1 MYLPDAFRKDSG
13 DFVARLLYKYPLGTI
28 VSMLNGE
35 LWATPLPFIYDADRG
50 PHGTLTAHLA
60 RENPHWQAF
69 DGTTEALVM
78 FMGPNAYV
86 SPQWYESPVNAG
98 TWNYATVH
106 VYGAPRIV
114 SETDAMLALMERFVQ
129 HYEGRFATPRGIN
142 LQEERKYRLLGRIVG
157 IEVPIT
163 RVQPKAQ
170 MNQNRSLTDQRLVAE
185 HLATLP
191 HRYCQSISTQMFEN
205 VAAVQAALAGQTSA
219 AAAPAAA
226 PLPALTAETRPPPSS
241 SSPSSSSPSSSSP
254 SSCPPSKPASAAP
267 PTAVGGAAVAR
278 TPRSDT

>member
-1 MYLPDAFRKDSG
+1 MYLPDAFRKDG
-13 DFVARLLYKYPLGTI
+13 DDFLRRLLYKYPLGTI

-35 LWATPLPFIYDADRG
+35 LWGTPLPFIYHPDRG
-50 PHGTLTAHLA
+50 PRGTLTAHLA

-69 DGTTEALVM
+69 DGATEALIM

-106 VYGAPRIV
+106 IYGTPRIV
-114 SETDAMLALMERFVQ
+114 SETEEMLALMEHFVQ

-157 IEVPIT
+157 IEVPIA
-163 RVQPKAQ
+163 RVQAKAQ

-191 HRYCQSISTQMFEN
+191 HRYCQSISRQMFEN
-205 VAAVQAALAGQTSA
+205 VAAAQAALATQGAGPAASGSAPSALATSA
-219 AAAPAAA
+219 ATVA
-226 PLPALTAETRPPPSS
+226 PSS
-241 SSPSSSSPSSSSP
+241 SPATPGSAAQ
-254 SSCPPSKPASAAP
+254 PPSPVDAP
-267 PTAVGGAAVAR
+267 VLVPNQ
-278 TPRSDT
+278 RSDT